1 MKLLKITTVG
11 TSTTSGAAS
20 SAAIAI
26 PNSASGGRAKF
37 VRVIGS
43 TLGHIKFGSSGVVAT
58 VSDILVSSNPD
69 YYDVG
74 GCTHYAVIERTAA
87 CVINVVPVDM

>member
-1 MKLLKITTVG
+1 MSLLKITQPG
-11 TSTTSGAAS
+11 ISITSGAAS
-20 SAAIAI
+20 SAAQTI
-26 PNSASGGRAKF
+26 PNSASGTRAKF

-43 TLGHIKFGSSGVVAT
+43 TLGHIKFGDSTVVAT
-58 VSDILVSSNPD
+58 VNDMLVSSNPC

-74 GCTHYAVIERTAA
+74 GLTSFAVIERTAA

>member
-1 MKLLKITTVG
+1 MKPLKITTVG
-11 TSTTSGAAS
+11 TSTASGAAS

-26 PNSASGGRAKF
+26 PNSASGTRAKF

-43 TLGHIKFGSSGVVAT
+43 TLGHIKFGSTAVVAT
-58 VSDILVSSNPD
+58 VNDILVSSNPD

-74 GCTHYAVIERTAA
+74 GCTSYAVIERTAG
-87 CVINVVPVDM
+87 CIINVVPVDM

>member
-26 PNSASGGRAKF
+26 PSLSSGTRARF

-43 TLGHIKFGSSGVVAT
+43 TLGHIKFGSSAVVAT
-58 VSDILVSSNPD
+58 VNDILVSSNPD
-69 YYDVG
+69 YLDVG
-74 GCTHYAVIERTAA
+74 GLTHYAVIERTAG
-87 CVINVVPVDM
+87 CIINVVPVDM

>member
-1 MKLLKITTVG
+1 MNIYKVTTVG

-26 PNSASGGRAKF
+26 PNSASGTRAKF
-37 VRVIGS
+37 VRVVGT
-43 TLGHIKFGSSGVVAT
+43 TLGHIKFGSSAVVAT
-58 VSDILVSSNPD
+58 VNDALVSSTPD
-69 YYDVG
+69 YFDVG